1 MGNFNFVKVAMKY
14 GVHQTLKLGTNG
26 FLGPEFSGQA
36 RGTRASSLPRPI
48 NPKRGPLEAGRHH
61 FWKSETNCSSAS

>member
-36 RGTRASSLPRPI
+36 RGTRASSLPPPI
-48 NPKRGPLEAGRHH
+48 IRNRGPLEAEGHH
-61 FWKSETNCSSAS
+61 FGKIEANCSSAS